1 MSMFFVKRITSGIK
15 GYFLW
20 MKRLWYCG
28 GKKAYLLHTPTHS
41 NIGDS
46 AIIVAEIQFLK
57 KCGYTKIIEIT
68 TKEYQEYRKCIV
80 RLMPKNAEI
89 FLPGGGNMGSL
100 WPSEEKLRGEIISD
114 FANHKIVVFPQT
126 IYYSDS
132 EDAKQLQK
140 ESIDVYNTKP
150 KLTVVARERT
160 SFTIMKQLYSNLNVL
175 LTPDIVLSLSFTQND
190 VERKG
195 IAVCF
200 RNDKEG
206 VFSEESKSNLIEK
219 LESSKYLVHQT
230 DTMSEEPITVEN
242 REDVVKHKL
251 DEFAQ
256 SKLVITDRLHG
267 MVFSAITGTPCLV
280 LGNNHHKVQGTYE
293 WLKHLDYI
301 KFVEDIE
308 IVDSYIE
315 EMYQKSDYRYWI
327 DPSHFSELENLLKNN
342 FN

>member
-1 MSMFFVKRITSGIK
+1 MSYVRRLIRGIK
-15 GYFLW
+15 SYCYW
-20 MKRLWYCG
+20 IKRLWCLG
-28 GKKAYLLHTPTHS
+28 GRKAYLLATPNHI

-46 AIIVAEIQFLK
+46 AIVVAEIAFLK
-57 KCGYTKIIEIT
+57 KCGYTKVIEIT
-68 TKEYQEYRKCIV
+68 TREYQSFRKCIV
-80 RLMPKNAEI
+80 RLMPKDAEI

-100 WPSEEKLRGEIISD
+100 WPAEEEWRSRIIND
-114 FANHKIVVFPQT
+114 FSNHKIVVFPQT

-150 KLTVVARERT
+150 KLTIVARERT
-160 SFTIMKQLYSNLNVL
+160 SFTIMKQLYPNLNVL
-175 LTPDIVLSLSFTQND
+175 LTPDIVLSLNFIQNN

-200 RNDKEG
+200 RNDKER
-206 VFSEESKSNLIEK
+206 VLSEKSKSNLIEK
-219 LESSKYLVHQT
+219 LKSNKYLVHKT

-242 REDVVKHKL
+242 RETVVKHKL

-280 LGNNHHKVQGTYE
+280 LGNNHHKVQETYE

-315 EMYQKSDYRYWI
+315 EMYQKTNCRYWI